1 MGMIIQADV
10 ISLTRATGL
19 GRLRRT
25 SDAPALF
32 GNGGASSLATEPR
45 AQFGLHNPRAC
56 RPPQLHSAF
65 SVSSRMLPEQF
76 GGGMK
81 DCQCLPSALGKW
93 PFSVHSSTHC
103 PEIRCI
109 AAQNIH

>member
-32 GNGGASSLATEPR
+32 GNGGASSLTTEPR
-45 AQFGLHNPRAC
+45 AQYALHNHRVPAGHRSC
-56 RPPQLHSAF
+56 TRLSRSA
-65 SVSSRMLPEQF
+65 R
-76 GGGMK
+76 G
-81 DCQCLPSALGKW
+81 CCLSNLVG
-93 PFSVHSSTHC
+93 V
-103 PEIRCI
+103 
-109 AAQNIH
+109 